1 MPFLPPNQQR
11 QSTEGT
17 LQQQKNPQ
25 NRQHTNMKSQKYQKK
40 LPKVLSKN
48 DNKIRMLVLSTLIL
62 STGQGS
68 NSLGYKKIPKFS
80 MVTEAFF

>member
-1 MPFLPPNQQR
+1 
-11 QSTEGT
+11 
-17 LQQQKNPQ
+17 
-25 NRQHTNMKSQKYQKK
+25 MKSQKYQK

-68 NSLGYKKIPKFS
+68 NSLGYKKIPGFS
-80 MVTEAFF
+80 MVTEAFFQDPVVSQQRLSIETNSSY